1 MNSYSFS
8 NRVQSKREINT
19 PTRSILATFVLFF
32 TSYEKQTKNY
42 GYFLI
47 FFLILENYSKYTF
60 SRCLFPFGLFKK
72 RRILFLRTPKRFIA
86 FVEVFFLK
94 ARGGQTS
101 TDICPPPYY
110 ITASFVLIL
119 LPAVPRLPVS
129 CGRPSSQ
136 SADGQ
141 NVPSAGTSF
150 PPQPAWSSA
159 IPDCKYLHSYR
170 H

>member
-42 GYFLI
+42 EHFLI
-47 FFLILENYSKYTF
+47 FFSYFRK
-60 SRCLFPFGLFKK
+60 LFQIHFFTVPVPLRAFKK
-72 RRILFLRTPKRFIA
+72 TSNSFPSNAETFYCIRRSL
-86 FVEVFFLK
+86 FLK

-159 IPDCKYLHSYR
+159 IPDYKYLHSYR

>member
-32 TSYEKQTKNY
+32 TSYEKQTKNH
-42 GYFLI
+42 GHFLI
-47 FFLILENYSKYTF
+47 FFLILGNYSKYTF
-60 SRCLFPFGLFKK
+60 SRCLFPFGLFKNVEFFSFE
-72 RRILFLRTPKRFIA
+72 RRNVLLHSSKSLF
-86 FVEVFFLK
+86 K
-94 ARGGQTS
+94 ARGGKHPPTFAR
-101 TDICPPPYY
+101 PPYY

-119 LPAVPRLPVS
+119 LPAVPRLPIS

>member
-47 FFLILENYSKYTF
+47 FFSYFRKLFQIHF

-86 FVEVFFLK
+86 FVEVFF
-94 ARGGQTS
+94 
-101 TDICPPPYY
+101 
-110 ITASFVLIL
+110 
-119 LPAVPRLPVS
+119 
-129 CGRPSSQ
+129 
-136 SADGQ
+136 
-141 NVPSAGTSF
+141 
-150 PPQPAWSSA
+150 
-159 IPDCKYLHSYR
+159 
-170 H
+170 